1 MDDDERAEAITFG
14 TDGWRATLDEFTDD
28 RVRVVGQAVATYL
41 RDRDQSAPV
50 AVGYDAREH
59 SRGFAE
65 ELAQVLCANGFDV
78 VLPERDT
85 PTPVVAW
92 TVTDLDLAGALMIT
106 ASHNPP
112 EYNGVKFVPGDGAP
126 ALPEVTDEIE
136 ANLATPDPLPD
147 GKRGDVDE
155 RDLIGPYLDH
165 ALAFA
170 ADVRDGGRDLSGL
183 EVAYDAMHGSGRG
196 VTDELLV
203 EAGAEVTRLRCE
215 QDPEF
220 GGGAPEP
227 VAERAEELVERVT
240 GGEADL
246 GVINDGDSDRVAIVT
261 PGRGFLDPN
270 LFFATVY
277 DDLLGGSE
285 ALRASENANGEAVS
299 ASGDVVRTVSTSS
312 IVDRVA
318 EAHDQSVHETAVG
331 FKWVAEAMGDHDALM
346 GGEESGGFGVTRHL
360 RNKDGVLVALLAAAA
375 AAEEPLDDRVDS
387 LLAEHGEIHQG
398 RVSVDCP
405 DDRKA
410 AVLQELEAD
419 LPEAVAGEGVADIS
433 TVDGF
438 KMTLEDG
445 TWVLVRPSGTEP
457 KLRVYAEAGS
467 DQRVGELLD
476 AGLDI
481 VEPLV

>member
-1 MDDDERAEAITFG
+1 MDDDEERADAIAFG

-28 RVRVVGQAVATYL
+28 RVRMVGQAVATYL
-41 RDRDQSAPV
+41 DDAGETAPV

-65 ELAQVLCANGFDV
+65 ELARVLRANGFDV
-78 VLPERDT
+78 LLPERDA

-92 TVTDLDLAGALMIT
+92 TVLDRDLAGALMIT

-126 ALPEVTDEIE
+126 ALPDVTDEIV
-136 ANLATPDPLPD
+136 ANLAEPRSLPD
-147 GKRGDVDE
+147 EEWGDVE
-155 RDLIGPYLDH
+155 EADLVGPYLDH
-165 ALAFA
+165 ALDVA
-170 ADVRDGGRDLSGL
+170 ASVREGGRDLTGL
-183 EVAYDAMHGSGRG
+183 TVVYDAMHGSGRG
-196 VTDELLV
+196 VTDALLDR
-203 EAGAEVTRLRCE
+203 AGADVDRLRCE
-215 QDPEF
+215 RDPDF

-227 VAERAEELVERVT
+227 VAERAEELVDRVT
-240 GGEADL
+240 AGDADL
-246 GVINDGDSDRVAIVT
+246 GVVNDGDSDRVAIVT
-261 PGRGFLDPN
+261 PERGFLDPN
-270 LFFATVY
+270 LFFATLY
-277 DDLLGGSE
+277 DDLLTG
-285 ALRASENANGEAVS
+285 

-318 EAHDQSVHETAVG
+318 ETHGQSVHETAVG
-331 FKWVAEAMGDHDALM
+331 FKWVAEAMGEHDALL
-346 GGEESGGFGVTRHL
+346 GGEESGGFGLTSHL

-375 AAEEPLDDRVDS
+375 AAEEPLDARVDR
-387 LLAEHGEIHQG
+387 LLDEHGEIHQG

-410 AVLQELEAD
+410 AVLRDLEAN
-419 LPEAVAGEGVADIS
+419 LPGTLAGGEVTDVS

-438 KMTLEDG
+438 KMTLADG

-467 DQRVGELLD
+467 DERVDGLLD
-476 AGLDI
+476 AGREF